1 MFDYTLTQLLDIH
14 GPLILFLATVAP
26 GLIWLAWD
34 CLSDL
39 RQDIRS
45 L

>member
-1 MFDYTLTQLLDIH
+1 MSTLTLTQWIDIH
-14 GPLILFLATVAP
+14 APLFLFVATVAP

-39 RQDIRS
+39 RQDIHN

>member
-14 GPLILFLATVAP
+14 APLFLFVATVAP

-34 CLSDL
+34 CLGEIL
-39 RQDIRS
+39 QDIRG

>member
-1 MFDYTLTQLLDIH
+1 MSTLTLTQWIDIH
-14 GPLILFLATVAP
+14 GPLFLFVATVAP
-26 GLIWLAWD
+26 GALWLAWD

-39 RQDIRS
+39 RQDIRG

>member
-1 MFDYTLTQLLDIH
+1 MSTLTLTQLLDIH
-14 GPLILFLATVAP
+14 GPLILFVATVAP

-34 CLSDL
+34 CLGEIL
-39 RQDIRS
+39 QDIRG

>member
-1 MFDYTLTQLLDIH
+1 MSTLTLTQWIDIH
-14 GPLILFLATVAP
+14 GPLILYVATVAP

-34 CLSDL
+34 CLGEIL
-39 RQDIRS
+39 QDIHN

>member
-1 MFDYTLTQLLDIH
+1 MSDYTLTQLVDIH
-14 GPLILFLATVAP
+14 APLILFLATVAP

-34 CLSDL
+34 CLGEIL
-39 RQDIRS
+39 QDIHN